1 MSQHE
6 RNGSGSGGL
15 AVLTLLVTAAALA
28 VAPSA
33 WAWSPGVHE
42 QVTGR
47 AIDTL
52 PKPLKQFY
60 KTHHLEMPSVTPPAE
75 EEEEEEGAAAPPAGE
90 GPERRFAADALV
102 PFPFADLPRS
112 EAEVKS
118 RFPEKADAVGRL
130 PWLIQE
136 SYGRLVDAFKAKDKV
151 KILAESDTLASLV
164 TDINNPLALTENFD
178 GQKTG
183 QPGLW
188 IRFSDKFPETT
199 GKRLDLA
206 PDAARYLDDPRGY
219 VFSMINRCY
228 VWVDNILYADD
239 LARRG
244 KSGYTE
250 IYFEAMRLRAERFL
264 KERLSAA
271 AEDSASYWYTAWT
284 AAGKPELP

>member
-1 MSQHE
+1 MSLHE
-6 RNGSGSGGL
+6 WIDSPRRL
-15 AVLTLLVTAAALA
+15 AVLTSVVTAALA
-28 VAPSA
+28 AAPTA
-33 WAWSPGVHE
+33 GAWSPGVHE
-42 QVTGR
+42 QVTGH
-47 AIDTL
+47 AMDTL

-60 KTHHLEMPSVTPPAE
+60 KAHRLEMPSVTPPGE
-75 EEEEEEGAAAPPAGE
+75 EEEEDAEEAAAPPVGE
-90 GPERRFAADALV
+90 GAERRFAADALV

-112 EAEVKS
+112 EAEVKT
-118 RFPEKADAVGRL
+118 RFPEKAASVGRL

-164 TDINNPLALTENFD
+164 TDLNNPLALTENFD

-188 IRFSDKFPETT
+188 LRFSDKLPEAM
-199 GKRLDLA
+199 GKRLELG

-219 VFSMINRCY
+219 VFSAMNRCY

-244 KSGYTE
+244 KAGYSE
-250 IYFEAMRLRAERFL
+250 IYFESLRLRAAAL
-264 KERLSAA
+264 VKDRLSAA
-271 AEDSASYWYTAWT
+271 AEDAGSYWYTAWT
-284 AAGKPELP
+284 AAGKPDLP

>member
-1 MSQHE
+1 MSQLE
-6 RNGSGSGGL
+6 RNGSDSGRL
-15 AVLTLLVTAAALA
+15 AVPILMAAATLA
-28 VAPSA
+28 AAPSA
-33 WAWSPGVHE
+33 RAWSPGVHE

-47 AIDTL
+47 AVDTL

-75 EEEEEEGAAAPPAGE
+75 EEEEEAAAPPAGE

-112 EAEVKS
+112 EAEVKA
-118 RFPEKADAVGRL
+118 RFPEKAAAVGRL

-136 SYGRLVDAFKAKDKV
+136 SYGRLVDAFKAKDKA
-151 KILAESDTLASLV
+151 KILAESDALASLV
-164 TDINNPLALTENFD
+164 TDLNNPLALTENFD

-183 QPGLW
+183 QAGLW
-188 IRFSDKFPETT
+188 VRFSEKFPETM
-199 GKRLDLA
+199 GKRLELS

-244 KSGYTE
+244 KSGYSE
-250 IYFEAMRLRAERFL
+250 IYFEALRLRAERFL

-271 AEDSASYWYTAWT
+271 VEDTGSYWYTAWI